1 MNYQLTWF
9 LRRHA
14 TAYHAPDDLAALAGL
29 PLPQLHRALEKMAA
43 ASFRFEHHPI
53 MGLRLAAA
61 PEAID
66 RDEIAFARRDGRIG
80 RTIRIYERTRSTN
93 DLALAAVAAESETE
107 GLTIIA
113 EEQTAGRG
121 RQGASWLASRGK
133 NSLASVVHWAGPT
146 AAARAGLMLAASV
159 AVCDAVT
166 QVTGLRAAIKW
177 PNDVELDRR
186 KVAGI
191 LIESPDAARQRRPPG
206 SKSPAPL
213 VPYVIGLGLNVNQ
226 ADFPPEIADRAT
238 SLALAAGDRQD
249 RTLLLERTLA
259 ALESRL
265 QQAAGPDAAGLMS
278 EYLARSDMTGRAV
291 TVKEGARVFRGTVEA
306 VSPDFCLVLRL
317 ESGAVR
323 AFDAAQVSLVR
334 N

>member
-14 TAYHAPDDLAALAGL
+14 TTYHALDDLAALAGL
-29 PLPQLHRALEKMAA
+29 PLVQLHRELELMAA
-43 ASFRFEHHPI
+43 AGFRFEHHPV
-53 MGLRLAAA
+53 MGLRLAGV

-107 GLTIIA
+107 GLTIVA

-121 RQGASWLASRGK
+121 RQGASWVAARGQ
-133 NSLASVVHWAGPT
+133 SLLASVVHWTGPT
-146 AAARAGLMLAASV
+146 VAARAGLMLAASV
-159 AVCDAVT
+159 AVCDAVGE
-166 QVTGLRAAIKW
+166 VTGLRAAIKW

-191 LIESPDAARQRRPPG
+191 LIESPDIGRQRRAPG
-206 SKSPAPL
+206 SKSPASL

-226 ADFPPEIADRAT
+226 TDFPAEIADRAT
-238 SLALAAGDRQD
+238 SLALAAGSRQD
-249 RTLLLERTLA
+249 RTLLLERTLM
-259 ALESRL
+259 ALDSRL
-265 QQAAGPDAAGLMS
+265 QQAAGSGAVDLMV
-278 EYLARSDMTGRAV
+278 EYLACSDMIGRDV
-291 TVKEGARVFRGTVEA
+291 MVKEGNKLFHGTVEA
-306 VSPDFCLVLRL
+306 ISPDYALVLRL
-317 ESGAVR
+317 ESGTVR
-323 AFDAAQVSLVR
+323 AFDASQVSLVR
-334 N
+334 S